1 MLTLSEEGLD
11 WLSGQ
16 IPDAERSPKGGAT
29 AHRSETGDCRRFLGA
44 SMRRQS
50 RGFEDSSSSSFVFC
64 GSGIGLPS
72 GLGVLVHVLIRR
84 LPQRR
89 NVAISISRSLWWS
102 HCTQTAIVPNRPSS
116 VGAQEF
122 PPNACRGE
130 RCGVWGAEPP
140 SDFLKPL

>member
-1 MLTLSEEGLD
+1 
-11 WLSGQ
+11 
-16 IPDAERSPKGGAT
+16 
-29 AHRSETGDCRRFLGA
+29 
-44 SMRRQS
+44 MRRQS

-64 GSGIGLPS
+64 GGGIGLPS

-130 RCGVWGAEPP
+130 RCGVLGAQSPHQTSSSHRRKRFVGLTGFPERQQQN
-140 SDFLKPL
+140 SELSGHSNNGPLLGLSGAVLGES

>member
-1 MLTLSEEGLD
+1 MLFALACVFSSNE
-11 WLSGQ
+11 
-16 IPDAERSPKGGAT
+16 
-29 AHRSETGDCRRFLGA
+29 HA

-64 GSGIGLPS
+64 GGGIGLPS
-72 GLGVLVHVLIRR
+72 GLGVFVHVLIRR
-84 LPQRR
+84 LRQRR

-122 PPNACRGE
+122 PPERLPRRAVRGL
-130 RCGVWGAEPP
+130 GAQSPHQT
-140 SDFLKPL
+140 S